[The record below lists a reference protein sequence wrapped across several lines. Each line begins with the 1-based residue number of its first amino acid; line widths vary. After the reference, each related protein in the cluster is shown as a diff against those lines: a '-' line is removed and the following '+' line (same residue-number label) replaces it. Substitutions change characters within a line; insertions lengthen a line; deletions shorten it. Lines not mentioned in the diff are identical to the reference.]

1 MTTEENILNAYN
13 RLASSKRVDQITVSD
28 ICRTAGIHRTS
39 FYGHFQDIHTLQS
52 KVDAL
57 QMQKLLDCFMHGGT
71 WNLKEGLQ
79 MQLQFFYENRS
90 ILKKNLRSEA
100 NENRFVDFLSG
111 QMTDRFKE
119 SFQKRFHSED
129 EIELNYQKE
138 FLTMGTLA
146 ILKKWILSDC
156 QESYEKIAKICQNL
170 TINKPNTF
178 CEALQLFWFTYLF
191 RSPFGAGCIGR
202 LDQLL
207 YPFYKHDCEM
217 GIWDQQEAEKMLE
230 EMFTRM
236 NEINTGDTLRNLM
249 LSGQD
254 AKGNDQTN
262 EITYL
267 ILVAYENT
275 GGSEPHLNVRF
286 HEKTP
291 KKLRD
296 NCINM
301 LSSGSGQ
308 PTIYFDEAVLPAME
322 KAGICHE
329 DACQYANDG
338 CTETVIAG
346 KSAIIFWQYE
356 MVKTVELTLFG
367 GNENPCVKPVSMKKN
382 SIHGADFVPKTNLL
396 IGIESKKPQELTTF
410 SEFLSAFFEQ
420 MDHQLDHYFLMI
432 KQKMQEDQ
440 TVSITSPFTAG
451 TFEKCL
457 RTGKDPLRGGGFD
470 ITNYQLL
477 SGSIGTAADC
487 LYAIQSAVY
496 EKKLVTMKELI
507 KALSVDFE
515 GYEVLRQQLLHLPK
529 YGNDKKEVDALAKQI
544 ADHFLARVNAF
555 RGPENTLLYPGLYNI
570 DFKIFANV
578 TGATPDGRRFRDA
591 IAEHCSPTP
600 GAAKKG
606 PTAILNSASAL
617 PMKEGFA
624 SSVLHLTL
632 DKNGYSM
639 GADRIKIIDTLLRAS
654 EKKKIPV
661 LSLTMYDKAELLDAQ
676 LHPEKHQDLI
686 VRVWGF
692 QARFTELDKELQDH
706 IINRIS

>member
-1 MTTEENILNAYN
+1 MKTNSDEMHNQEMVLKKIRQSSEVFDKLANSYEVWVPESGWLAGRRN
-13 RLASSKRVDQITVSD
+13 RDKNDSKRKNLTDWSILSFLLEIDNCHYPMADSYLQY
-28 ICRTAGIHRTS
+28 GIDGVIRIAAETLE
-39 FYGHFQDIHTLQS
+39 TLKNNLQS
-52 KVDAL
+52 EL
-57 QMQKLLDCFMHGGT
+57 QDQTQLDIAYLESLLHV
-71 WNLKEGLQ
+71 W
-79 MQLQFFYENRS
+79 
-90 ILKKNLRSEA
+90 
-100 NENRFVDFLSG
+100 
-111 QMTDRFKE
+111 
-119 SFQKRFHSED
+119 KRFRQFVADH
-129 EIELNYQKE
+129 
-138 FLTMGTLA
+138 MVLA
-146 ILKKWILSDC
+146 LECAKQETSDTKKKR
-156 QESYEKIAKICQNL
+156 YEKIAKICQNL

-308 PTIYFDEAVLPAME
+308 PTIYFDEAVLHAME

-346 KSAIIFWQYE
+346 KSAIVFCQYE

-382 SIHGADFVPKTNLL
+382 SIHGVDFVPKTNLL
-396 IGIESKKPQELTTF
+396 IGIESKKTQELTTF

-496 EKKLVTMKELI
+496 EKKLVTMEELI

-606 PTAILNSASAL
+606 PTAILNSASTL

-639 GADRIKIIDTLLRAS
+639 GADRIKIIDTLLHAS

>member
-1 MTTEENILNAYN
+1 MKTNSDEMHNQEMVLKKIRQSSEVFDKLANSYEVWVPESGWLAGRRN
-13 RLASSKRVDQITVSD
+13 RDKNDSKRKNLTDWSILSFLLEIDNCHYPMADSYLQY
-28 ICRTAGIHRTS
+28 GIDGVIRIAAETLE
-39 FYGHFQDIHTLQS
+39 TLKNNLQS
-52 KVDAL
+52 EL
-57 QMQKLLDCFMHGGT
+57 QDQTQLDIAYLESLLHV
-71 WNLKEGLQ
+71 W
-79 MQLQFFYENRS
+79 
-90 ILKKNLRSEA
+90 
-100 NENRFVDFLSG
+100 
-111 QMTDRFKE
+111 
-119 SFQKRFHSED
+119 KRFRQFVADH
-129 EIELNYQKE
+129 
-138 FLTMGTLA
+138 MVLA
-146 ILKKWILSDC
+146 LECAKQETSDTKKKR
-156 QESYEKIAKICQNL
+156 YEKIAKICQNL

-308 PTIYFDEAVLPAME
+308 PTIYFDEAVLHAME

-346 KSAIIFWQYE
+346 KSAIVFWQYE

-382 SIHGADFVPKTNLL
+382 SIHGVDFVPKTNLL
-396 IGIESKKPQELTTF
+396 IGIESKKTQELTTF

-496 EKKLVTMKELI
+496 EKKLVTMEELI

-606 PTAILNSASAL
+606 PTAILNSAATL

-639 GADRIKIIDTLLRAS
+639 GADRIKIIDTLLHAS

>member
-1 MTTEENILNAYN
+1 MKTNSDEMHNQEMLLKKIRQSSEVFDKLANSYEVWVPESGLLAGRRN
-13 RLASSKRVDQITVSD
+13 RDKNDSKRKNLTDWSILSFLLEIDNCHYPMADSYLQY
-28 ICRTAGIHRTS
+28 GIDGVIRIAAETLE
-39 FYGHFQDIHTLQS
+39 TLKNNLQS
-52 KVDAL
+52 EL
-57 QMQKLLDCFMHGGT
+57 QDQTQLDIAYLESLLHV
-71 WNLKEGLQ
+71 W
-79 MQLQFFYENRS
+79 
-90 ILKKNLRSEA
+90 
-100 NENRFVDFLSG
+100 
-111 QMTDRFKE
+111 
-119 SFQKRFHSED
+119 KRFRQFVADH
-129 EIELNYQKE
+129 
-138 FLTMGTLA
+138 MVLA
-146 ILKKWILSDC
+146 LECAKQETSDTKKKC
-156 QESYEKIAKICQNL
+156 YEKIAKICQNL

-346 KSAIIFWQYE
+346 KSAIVFWQYE

-367 GNENPCVKPVSMKKN
+367 GNENPCVKPVSMKK
-382 SIHGADFVPKTNLL
+382 IAYMGR
-396 IGIESKKPQELTTF
+396 I
-410 SEFLSAFFEQ
+410 
-420 MDHQLDHYFLMI
+420 
-432 KQKMQEDQ
+432 
-440 TVSITSPFTAG
+440 
-451 TFEKCL
+451 
-457 RTGKDPLRGGGFD
+457 
-470 ITNYQLL
+470 
-477 SGSIGTAADC
+477 
-487 LYAIQSAVY
+487 LY
-496 EKKLVTMKELI
+496 
-507 KALSVDFE
+507 
-515 GYEVLRQQLLHLPK
+515 R
-529 YGNDKKEVDALAKQI
+529 KQI
-544 ADHFLARVNAF
+544 F
-555 RGPENTLLYPGLYNI
+555 
-570 DFKIFANV
+570 
-578 TGATPDGRRFRDA
+578 
-591 IAEHCSPTP
+591 
-600 GAAKKG
+600 
-606 PTAILNSASAL
+606 
-617 PMKEGFA
+617 
-624 SSVLHLTL
+624 
-632 DKNGYSM
+632 
-639 GADRIKIIDTLLRAS
+639 
-654 EKKKIPV
+654 
-661 LSLTMYDKAELLDAQ
+661 
-676 LHPEKHQDLI
+676 
-686 VRVWGF
+686 
-692 QARFTELDKELQDH
+692 
-706 IINRIS
+706 

>member
-1 MTTEENILNAYN
+1 
-13 RLASSKRVDQITVSD
+13 
-28 ICRTAGIHRTS
+28 
-39 FYGHFQDIHTLQS
+39 
-52 KVDAL
+52 
-57 QMQKLLDCFMHGGT
+57 
-71 WNLKEGLQ
+71 
-79 MQLQFFYENRS
+79 
-90 ILKKNLRSEA
+90 
-100 NENRFVDFLSG
+100 
-111 QMTDRFKE
+111 
-119 SFQKRFHSED
+119 
-129 EIELNYQKE
+129 
-138 FLTMGTLA
+138 
-146 ILKKWILSDC
+146 
-156 QESYEKIAKICQNL
+156 
-170 TINKPNTF
+170 
-178 CEALQLFWFTYLF
+178 
-191 RSPFGAGCIGR
+191 
-202 LDQLL
+202 
-207 YPFYKHDCEM
+207 
-217 GIWDQQEAEKMLE
+217 
-230 EMFTRM
+230 
-236 NEINTGDTLRNLM
+236 
-249 LSGQD
+249 
-254 AKGNDQTN
+254 
-262 EITYL
+262 
-267 ILVAYENT
+267 
-275 GGSEPHLNVRF
+275 
-286 HEKTP
+286 
-291 KKLRD
+291 
-296 NCINM
+296 M

-346 KSAIIFWQYE
+346 KSAIVFWQYE

-382 SIHGADFVPKTNLL
+382 SIHGVDFVPKTNLL
-396 IGIESKKPQELTTF
+396 IGIESKKTQELTTF

-420 MDHQLDHYFLMI
+420 MDHQLDHYCLMI

-496 EKKLVTMKELI
+496 EKKLVTMEELI

>member
-1 MTTEENILNAYN
+1 MKTNSDEMHNQEMLLKKIRQSSEVFDKLANSYEVWVPESGWLAGRRN
-13 RLASSKRVDQITVSD
+13 RDKNDSKRKYLADWTMLSFVFEIDNCHYPMADSYLQY
-28 ICRTAGIHRTS
+28 GIDGVIRIAAETLE
-39 FYGHFQDIHTLQS
+39 TLQNNLQS
-52 KVDAL
+52 ELQDQTQLDIAYLESLLHVWKCFRQFVADHMVLAL
-57 QMQKLLDCFMHGGT
+57 ECAKQETSDT
-71 WNLKEGLQ
+71 
-79 MQLQFFYENRS
+79 
-90 ILKKNLRSEA
+90 KK
-100 NENRFVDFLSG
+100 
-111 QMTDRFKE
+111 
-119 SFQKRFHSED
+119 KR
-129 EIELNYQKE
+129 
-138 FLTMGTLA
+138 
-146 ILKKWILSDC
+146 
-156 QESYEKIAKICQNL
+156 YEKIAKICQNL

-178 CEALQLFWFTYLF
+178 CEALQLFWFAYLF

-267 ILVAYENT
+267 ILEVYEHT
-275 GGSEPHLNVRF
+275 GGAEPHLNVRF

-296 NCINM
+296 NCIKM

-346 KSAIIFWQYE
+346 KSAIVFWQYE

-382 SIHGADFVPKTNLL
+382 SIHGVEFIPKTNLL
-396 IGIESKKPQELTTF
+396 LGIESKKTQELTTF

-420 MDHQLDHYFLMI
+420 MDHQLDNYFLII
-432 KQKMQEDQ
+432 KQKMEEDQ
-440 TVSITSPFTAG
+440 TVSVTNPFTAG

-496 EKKLVTMKELI
+496 EKKLVTMEELI

-555 RGPENTLLYPGLYNI
+555 RGPEDTLLYPGLYNI

-606 PTAILNSASAL
+606 PTAILNSASTL

>member
-1 MTTEENILNAYN
+1 MKTNSDEMHNQEMLLKKIRQSSEVFDKLANSYEVWVPESGWLAGRRN
-13 RLASSKRVDQITVSD
+13 RDKNDSKRKNLTDWSILSFLLEIDNCHYPMADSYLQY
-28 ICRTAGIHRTS
+28 GIDGVIRIAAETLE
-39 FYGHFQDIHTLQS
+39 TLKNNLQS
-52 KVDAL
+52 EL
-57 QMQKLLDCFMHGGT
+57 QDQTQLDIAYLESLLHV
-71 WNLKEGLQ
+71 W
-79 MQLQFFYENRS
+79 
-90 ILKKNLRSEA
+90 
-100 NENRFVDFLSG
+100 
-111 QMTDRFKE
+111 
-119 SFQKRFHSED
+119 KRFRQFVADH
-129 EIELNYQKE
+129 
-138 FLTMGTLA
+138 MVLA
-146 ILKKWILSDC
+146 LECAKQETSDTKKKR
-156 QESYEKIAKICQNL
+156 YEKIAKICQNL

-329 DACQYANDG
+329 DACRYANDG

-346 KSAIIFWQYE
+346 KSAIVFWQYE

-382 SIHGADFVPKTNLL
+382 SIHGVDFVPKTNLL
-396 IGIESKKPQELTTF
+396 IGIESKKTQELTTF

-496 EKKLVTMKELI
+496 EKKLVTMEELI

-606 PTAILNSASAL
+606 PTAILNSAATL

-632 DKNGYSM
+632 GKNGYSM

-661 LSLTMYDKAELLDAQ
+661 LSLTMYDKVELLDAQ

>member
-1 MTTEENILNAYN
+1 MKTNSDEMHNQEMVLKKIRQSSEVFDKLANSYEVWVPESGWLAGRRN
-13 RLASSKRVDQITVSD
+13 RDKNDSKRKNLTDWSILSFLLEIDNCHYPMADSYLQY
-28 ICRTAGIHRTS
+28 GIDGVIRIAAETLE
-39 FYGHFQDIHTLQS
+39 TLKNNLQS
-52 KVDAL
+52 EL
-57 QMQKLLDCFMHGGT
+57 QDQTQLDIAYLESLLHV
-71 WNLKEGLQ
+71 W
-79 MQLQFFYENRS
+79 
-90 ILKKNLRSEA
+90 
-100 NENRFVDFLSG
+100 
-111 QMTDRFKE
+111 
-119 SFQKRFHSED
+119 KRFQQFVADH
-129 EIELNYQKE
+129 
-138 FLTMGTLA
+138 MVLA
-146 ILKKWILSDC
+146 LECAKQETSDTKKKR
-156 QESYEKIAKICQNL
+156 YEKIAKICQNL

-217 GIWDQQEAEKMLE
+217 CICDQQEAEKMLE

-346 KSAIIFWQYE
+346 KSAIVFWQYE

-496 EKKLVTMKELI
+496 EKKLVTMEELI

-606 PTAILNSASAL
+606 PTAILNSASTL

>member
-1 MTTEENILNAYN
+1 MKTNSDEMHNQEMLLKKIRQSSEVFDKLANSYEVWVPESGWLAGRRN
-13 RLASSKRVDQITVSD
+13 RDKNDSKRKNLTDWSILSFLLEIDNCHYPMADSYLQY
-28 ICRTAGIHRTS
+28 GIDGVIRIAAETLE
-39 FYGHFQDIHTLQS
+39 TLKNNLQS
-52 KVDAL
+52 EL
-57 QMQKLLDCFMHGGT
+57 QDQTQLDIVYLESLLHV
-71 WNLKEGLQ
+71 W
-79 MQLQFFYENRS
+79 
-90 ILKKNLRSEA
+90 
-100 NENRFVDFLSG
+100 
-111 QMTDRFKE
+111 
-119 SFQKRFHSED
+119 KRFRQFVADH
-129 EIELNYQKE
+129 
-138 FLTMGTLA
+138 MVLA
-146 ILKKWILSDC
+146 LECAKQETSDTKKKH
-156 QESYEKIAKICQNL
+156 YEKIAKICQNL

-230 EMFTRM
+230 EMFARM

-275 GGSEPHLNVRF
+275 GGSEPHLNIRF
-286 HEKTP
+286 HEKTQ

-296 NCINM
+296 NCIKM

-308 PTIYFDEAVLPAME
+308 PTIYFDEAILPAME

-346 KSAIIFWQYE
+346 KSAIVFWQYE

-382 SIHGADFVPKTNLL
+382 SIHGVDFVPKTNLL
-396 IGIESKKPQELTTF
+396 IGIESKKTQELTTF

-496 EKKLVTMKELI
+496 EKKLVTMEELI

-555 RGPENTLLYPGLYNI
+555 RGPEDTLLYPGLYNI

>member
-1 MTTEENILNAYN
+1 MKTNSDEMHNQEMVLKKIRQISEVFDKLANSYEVWVPESGWLAGRRN
-13 RLASSKRVDQITVSD
+13 RDKNDSKRKNLTDWSILSFLLEIDNCHYPMADSYLQY
-28 ICRTAGIHRTS
+28 GIDGVIRIAAETLE
-39 FYGHFQDIHTLQS
+39 TLKNNLQS
-52 KVDAL
+52 EL
-57 QMQKLLDCFMHGGT
+57 QDQTQLDIAYLESLLHV
-71 WNLKEGLQ
+71 W
-79 MQLQFFYENRS
+79 
-90 ILKKNLRSEA
+90 
-100 NENRFVDFLSG
+100 
-111 QMTDRFKE
+111 
-119 SFQKRFHSED
+119 KRFRQFVADH
-129 EIELNYQKE
+129 
-138 FLTMGTLA
+138 MVLA
-146 ILKKWILSDC
+146 LECAKQETSDTKKKR
-156 QESYEKIAKICQNL
+156 YEKIAKICQNL

-308 PTIYFDEAVLPAME
+308 PTIYFDEAVLHAME

-346 KSAIIFWQYE
+346 KSAIVFWQYE

-382 SIHGADFVPKTNLL
+382 SIHGVDFVPKTNLL
-396 IGIESKKPQELTTF
+396 IGIESKKTQELTTF

-487 LYAIQSAVY
+487 LYAIQSVVY
-496 EKKLVTMKELI
+496 EKKLVTMEELI

-606 PTAILNSASAL
+606 PTAILNSASTL

-639 GADRIKIIDTLLRAS
+639 GADRIKIIDTLLHAS

>member
-1 MTTEENILNAYN
+1 MKIQSDELHTQKMRLEKIRQSIEIFDKMADSYEIWLPESSLLSGRRN
-13 RLASSKRVDQITVSD
+13 RDKNDSKRKNLADWSLLSFVLEIDNCHYPMADSYLQYGIDGVIHIASDTLMALQNDFQID
-28 ICRTAGIHRTS
+28 
-39 FYGHFQDIHTLQS
+39 S
-52 KVDAL
+52 KV
-57 QMQKLLDCFMHGGT
+57 QTKLDMAYL
-71 WNLKEGLQ
+71 
-79 MQLQFFYENRS
+79 
-90 ILKKNLRSEA
+90 
-100 NENRFVDFLSG
+100 
-111 QMTDRFKE
+111 E
-119 SFQKRFHSED
+119 SVIHVWKRFRQFVADHMMLAL
-129 EIELNYQKE
+129 ELEKKE
-138 FLTMGTLA
+138 TIDTE
-146 ILKKWILSDC
+146 KKR
-156 QESYEKIAKICQNL
+156 YEKIAQICQNL
-170 TINKPNTF
+170 IINKPTTF
-178 CEALQLFWFTYLF
+178 CEALQLFWFVYIF
-191 RSPFGAGCIGR
+191 RNPFGAGCIGR

-207 YPFYKHDCEM
+207 YQFYQNDCKQ
-217 GIWDQQEAEKMLE
+217 GIWNHKEAEKMLE
-230 EMFTRM
+230 AMFTRM
-236 NEINTGDTLRNLM
+236 NETNTGDTLRNLM

-267 ILVAYENT
+267 ILEAYGNT
-275 GGSEPHLNVRF
+275 GGAEPHLNVRF

-296 NCINM
+296 ECVRM
-301 LSSGSGQ
+301 LSNGCGQ
-308 PTIYFDEAVLPAME
+308 PTLYFDEAILPAME
-322 KAGICHE
+322 KAGILHE
-329 DACQYANDG
+329 DACKYANDG

-346 KSAIIFWQYE
+346 KSAIVFWQYE

-367 GNENPCVKPVSMKKN
+367 GNENPFVKPVSMKKN
-382 SIHGADFVPKTNLL
+382 SIHGVDFVPKTNLL
-396 IGIESKKPQELTTF
+396 VGIESKKPQELTTF
-410 SEFLSAFFEQ
+410 SSFLDAFFEQ
-420 MDHQLDHYFLMI
+420 MDYQLEHYFLMI

-487 LYAIQSAVY
+487 LYAIKSAVY
-496 EKKLVTMKELI
+496 EKKLVSMEELI

-529 YGNDKKEVDALAKQI
+529 YGNDEKEVDALAKQI

-555 RGPENTLLYPGLYNI
+555 RGPEDTLLYPGLYNI

-606 PTAILNSASAL
+606 PTAILNSASML
-617 PMKEGFA
+617 PMREGFA

-639 GADRIKIIDTLLRAS
+639 GADRAEIIDTLLRVS
-654 EKKKIPV
+654 EKKKVPV

-676 LHPEKHQDLI
+676 LHPQKHQDLI

>member
-1 MTTEENILNAYN
+1 MKTNSDEMHNQEMLLKKIRQSSEVFDKLANSYEVWVPESGWLAGRRN
-13 RLASSKRVDQITVSD
+13 RDKNDSKRKNLTDWSILSFLLEIDNCHYPMADSYLQY
-28 ICRTAGIHRTS
+28 GIDGVIRIAAETLE
-39 FYGHFQDIHTLQS
+39 TLKNNLQS
-52 KVDAL
+52 EL
-57 QMQKLLDCFMHGGT
+57 QDQTQLDIAYLESLLHV
-71 WNLKEGLQ
+71 W
-79 MQLQFFYENRS
+79 
-90 ILKKNLRSEA
+90 
-100 NENRFVDFLSG
+100 
-111 QMTDRFKE
+111 
-119 SFQKRFHSED
+119 KRFRQFVADH
-129 EIELNYQKE
+129 
-138 FLTMGTLA
+138 MVLA
-146 ILKKWILSDC
+146 LECAKQETSDTKKKR
-156 QESYEKIAKICQNL
+156 YEKIAKICQNL

-267 ILVAYENT
+267 ILEVYEHT
-275 GGSEPHLNVRF
+275 GGAEPHLNVRF

-296 NCINM
+296 NCIKM

-346 KSAIIFWQYE
+346 KSAIVFWQYE

-382 SIHGADFVPKTNLL
+382 SIHGVEFIPKTNLL
-396 IGIESKKPQELTTF
+396 LGIKSKKPQELTTF

-420 MDHQLDHYFLMI
+420 MDHQLDNYFLII
-432 KQKMQEDQ
+432 KQKMEEDQ
-440 TVSITSPFTAG
+440 TVSVTNPFTAG

-496 EKKLVTMKELI
+496 EKKLVTMEELI

-606 PTAILNSASAL
+606 PTAILNSAATL

>member
-1 MTTEENILNAYN
+1 MKTNSDEMHNQEMLLKKIRQSSEVFDKLANSYEVWVPESGWLAGRRN
-13 RLASSKRVDQITVSD
+13 RDKNDSKRKNLTDWSILSFLLEIDNCHYPMADSYLQY
-28 ICRTAGIHRTS
+28 GIDGVIRIAAETLE
-39 FYGHFQDIHTLQS
+39 TLKNNLQS
-52 KVDAL
+52 EL
-57 QMQKLLDCFMHGGT
+57 QDQTQLDIAYLESLLHV
-71 WNLKEGLQ
+71 W
-79 MQLQFFYENRS
+79 
-90 ILKKNLRSEA
+90 
-100 NENRFVDFLSG
+100 
-111 QMTDRFKE
+111 
-119 SFQKRFHSED
+119 KRFRQFVADH
-129 EIELNYQKE
+129 
-138 FLTMGTLA
+138 MVLA
-146 ILKKWILSDC
+146 LECAKQETSDTKKKR
-156 QESYEKIAKICQNL
+156 YEKIAKICQNL

-267 ILVAYENT
+267 ILEVYEHT
-275 GGSEPHLNVRF
+275 GGAEPHLNVRF

-296 NCINM
+296 NCIKM

-346 KSAIIFWQYE
+346 KSAIVFWQYE

-382 SIHGADFVPKTNLL
+382 SIHGVEFIPKTNLL
-396 IGIESKKPQELTTF
+396 LGIKSKKPQELTTF

-420 MDHQLDHYFLMI
+420 MDHQLDNYFLII
-432 KQKMQEDQ
+432 KQKMEEDQ
-440 TVSITSPFTAG
+440 TVSVTNPFTAG

-496 EKKLVTMKELI
+496 EKKLVTMEELI

-606 PTAILNSASAL
+606 PTAILNSAATL

-661 LSLTMYDKAELLDAQ
+661 LSLTMYDKVELLDAQ

>member
-1 MTTEENILNAYN
+1 MKTNSDEMHNQEMLLKKIRQSSEAFDKLANSYEVWVPESGWLAGRRN
-13 RLASSKRVDQITVSD
+13 RDKNDSKRKNLTDWSILSFLLEIDNCHYPMADSYLQY
-28 ICRTAGIHRTS
+28 GIDGVIRIAAETLE
-39 FYGHFQDIHTLQS
+39 TLKNNLQS
-52 KVDAL
+52 EL
-57 QMQKLLDCFMHGGT
+57 QDQTQLDIAYLESLLHV
-71 WNLKEGLQ
+71 W
-79 MQLQFFYENRS
+79 
-90 ILKKNLRSEA
+90 
-100 NENRFVDFLSG
+100 
-111 QMTDRFKE
+111 
-119 SFQKRFHSED
+119 KRFRQFVADH
-129 EIELNYQKE
+129 
-138 FLTMGTLA
+138 MVLA
-146 ILKKWILSDC
+146 LECAKQETSDTKKKR
-156 QESYEKIAKICQNL
+156 YEKIAKICQNL

-230 EMFTRM
+230 EMFARM

-286 HEKTP
+286 HEKTQ

-296 NCINM
+296 NCIKM

-308 PTIYFDEAVLPAME
+308 PTIYFDEVILPAME

-346 KSAIIFWQYE
+346 KSAIVFWQYE

-382 SIHGADFVPKTNLL
+382 SIHGVDFVPKTNLL
-396 IGIESKKPQELTTF
+396 IGIESKKTQELTTF

-496 EKKLVTMKELI
+496 EKKLVTMEELI

-555 RGPENTLLYPGLYNI
+555 RGPEDTLLYPGLYNI

>member
-1 MTTEENILNAYN
+1 MKTNSDEMHNQEMLLKKIRQSSEVFDKLANSYEVWVPESGWLAGRRN
-13 RLASSKRVDQITVSD
+13 RDKNDSKRKYLDDWTMLSFVFEIDNCHYPMADSYLQY
-28 ICRTAGIHRTS
+28 GIDGVIRIAAETLETL
-39 FYGHFQDIHTLQS
+39 QNNLQS
-52 KVDAL
+52 KL
-57 QMQKLLDCFMHGGT
+57 QDQTQLDIAYLESLLHV
-71 WNLKEGLQ
+71 W
-79 MQLQFFYENRS
+79 
-90 ILKKNLRSEA
+90 
-100 NENRFVDFLSG
+100 
-111 QMTDRFKE
+111 
-119 SFQKRFHSED
+119 KRFRQFVADH
-129 EIELNYQKE
+129 
-138 FLTMGTLA
+138 MVLA
-146 ILKKWILSDC
+146 LESAKQETSDTKKKR
-156 QESYEKIAKICQNL
+156 YEKIAKICQNL

-346 KSAIIFWQYE
+346 KSAIVFWQYE

-396 IGIESKKPQELTTF
+396 IGIESKKTQELTTF

-470 ITNYQLL
+470 THPPRCQ
-477 SGSIGTAADC
+477 A
-487 LYAIQSAVY
+487 
-496 EKKLVTMKELI
+496 
-507 KALSVDFE
+507 
-515 GYEVLRQQLLHLPK
+515 
-529 YGNDKKEVDALAKQI
+529 
-544 ADHFLARVNAF
+544 
-555 RGPENTLLYPGLYNI
+555 
-570 DFKIFANV
+570 
-578 TGATPDGRRFRDA
+578 
-591 IAEHCSPTP
+591 SP
-600 GAAKKG
+600 
-606 PTAILNSASAL
+606 
-617 PMKEGFA
+617 
-624 SSVLHLTL
+624 
-632 DKNGYSM
+632 
-639 GADRIKIIDTLLRAS
+639 
-654 EKKKIPV
+654 
-661 LSLTMYDKAELLDAQ
+661 
-676 LHPEKHQDLI
+676 
-686 VRVWGF
+686 
-692 QARFTELDKELQDH
+692 
-706 IINRIS
+706 

>member
-1 MTTEENILNAYN
+1 MKTNSDEMHNQEMLLKKIRQSSEVFDKLANSYEVWVPESGW
-13 RLASSKRVDQITVSD
+13 LASRRNRDKNDSKRKNLTDWSILSFLLEIDNCHYPMADSYIQY
-28 ICRTAGIHRTS
+28 GIDGVIRIAAETLE
-39 FYGHFQDIHTLQS
+39 TLKNNLQS
-52 KVDAL
+52 EL
-57 QMQKLLDCFMHGGT
+57 QDQTQLDIAYLESLLHV
-71 WNLKEGLQ
+71 W
-79 MQLQFFYENRS
+79 
-90 ILKKNLRSEA
+90 
-100 NENRFVDFLSG
+100 
-111 QMTDRFKE
+111 
-119 SFQKRFHSED
+119 KRFRQFVADH
-129 EIELNYQKE
+129 
-138 FLTMGTLA
+138 MVLA
-146 ILKKWILSDC
+146 LECAKQETSDTKKKR
-156 QESYEKIAKICQNL
+156 YEKIAKICQNL

-230 EMFTRM
+230 EMFARM

-275 GGSEPHLNVRF
+275 GGAEPHLNVRF

-346 KSAIIFWQYE
+346 KSAIVFWQYE

-382 SIHGADFVPKTNLL
+382 SIHGVDFVPKTNLL
-396 IGIESKKPQELTTF
+396 IGIESKKTQELTTF

-496 EKKLVTMKELI
+496 EKKLVTMEELI

-606 PTAILNSASAL
+606 PTAILNSAATL

>member
-1 MTTEENILNAYN
+1 MKTNSDEMHNQEMLLKKIRQSSEVFDKLANSYEVWVPESGWLAGRRN
-13 RLASSKRVDQITVSD
+13 RDKNDSKRKNLTDWSILSFLLEIDNCHYPMADSYLQY
-28 ICRTAGIHRTS
+28 GIDGVIRIAAETLE
-39 FYGHFQDIHTLQS
+39 TLKNNLQS
-52 KVDAL
+52 EL
-57 QMQKLLDCFMHGGT
+57 QDQTQLDIAYLESLLHV
-71 WNLKEGLQ
+71 W
-79 MQLQFFYENRS
+79 
-90 ILKKNLRSEA
+90 
-100 NENRFVDFLSG
+100 
-111 QMTDRFKE
+111 
-119 SFQKRFHSED
+119 KRFRQFVADH
-129 EIELNYQKE
+129 
-138 FLTMGTLA
+138 MVLA
-146 ILKKWILSDC
+146 LECAKQETSDTKKKR
-156 QESYEKIAKICQNL
+156 YEKIAKICQNL

-346 KSAIIFWQYE
+346 KSAIVFWQYE

-496 EKKLVTMKELI
+496 EKKLVTMEELI

-555 RGPENTLLYPGLYNI
+555 RGPEDTLLYPGLYNI

-600 GAAKKG
+600 AAAKKG
-606 PTAILNSASAL
+606 PTAILNSAATL

-676 LHPEKHQDLI
+676 LHPEKHLDLI

>member
-1 MTTEENILNAYN
+1 MKTNSDEMHNQEMVLKKIRQSSEAFDKLANSYEVWVPESGWLAGRRN
-13 RLASSKRVDQITVSD
+13 RDKNDSKRKNLTDWSILSFLLEIDNCHYPMADSYLQY
-28 ICRTAGIHRTS
+28 GIDGVIRIAAETLE
-39 FYGHFQDIHTLQS
+39 TLKNNLQS
-52 KVDAL
+52 EL
-57 QMQKLLDCFMHGGT
+57 QDQTQLDIAYLESLLHV
-71 WNLKEGLQ
+71 W
-79 MQLQFFYENRS
+79 
-90 ILKKNLRSEA
+90 
-100 NENRFVDFLSG
+100 
-111 QMTDRFKE
+111 
-119 SFQKRFHSED
+119 KRFRQFVADH
-129 EIELNYQKE
+129 
-138 FLTMGTLA
+138 MVLA
-146 ILKKWILSDC
+146 LECVKQETSDTKKKR
-156 QESYEKIAKICQNL
+156 YEKIAKICQNL

-346 KSAIIFWQYE
+346 KSAIVFWQYE

-396 IGIESKKPQELTTF
+396 IGIESKKTQELTTF

-496 EKKLVTMKELI
+496 EKKLVTMEELI

-606 PTAILNSASAL
+606 PTAILNSASTL

>member
-1 MTTEENILNAYN
+1 MKTNSDEMHNQEMLLKKIRQSSEVFDKLANSYEVWVPESGWLAGRRN
-13 RLASSKRVDQITVSD
+13 RDKNDSKRKNLTDWSILSFLLEIDNCHYPMADSYLQY
-28 ICRTAGIHRTS
+28 GIDGVIRIAAETLE
-39 FYGHFQDIHTLQS
+39 TLKNNLQS
-52 KVDAL
+52 EL
-57 QMQKLLDCFMHGGT
+57 QDQTQLDIASLESLLHV
-71 WNLKEGLQ
+71 W
-79 MQLQFFYENRS
+79 
-90 ILKKNLRSEA
+90 
-100 NENRFVDFLSG
+100 
-111 QMTDRFKE
+111 
-119 SFQKRFHSED
+119 KRFRQFVADH
-129 EIELNYQKE
+129 
-138 FLTMGTLA
+138 MVLA
-146 ILKKWILSDC
+146 LECAKQETSDTKKKR
-156 QESYEKIAKICQNL
+156 YEKIAKICQNL

-346 KSAIIFWQYE
+346 KSAIVFWQYE

-496 EKKLVTMKELI
+496 EKKLVTMEELI

-555 RGPENTLLYPGLYNI
+555 RGPEDTLLYPGLYNI

-600 GAAKKG
+600 GAAKNG
-606 PTAILNSASAL
+606 PTAILNSASTL

-676 LHPEKHQDLI
+676 LHPEKHLDLI

>member
-1 MTTEENILNAYN
+1 MKTNSDEMHNQEMLLKKIRQSSEVFDKLANSYEVWVPESGWLAGRRN
-13 RLASSKRVDQITVSD
+13 RDKNDSKRKYLDDWTMLSFAFEIDNCHYPMADSYLQY
-28 ICRTAGIHRTS
+28 GIDGVIRIAAETLETL
-39 FYGHFQDIHTLQS
+39 QNNLQS
-52 KVDAL
+52 KL
-57 QMQKLLDCFMHGGT
+57 QDQTQLDIAYLESLLHV
-71 WNLKEGLQ
+71 W
-79 MQLQFFYENRS
+79 
-90 ILKKNLRSEA
+90 
-100 NENRFVDFLSG
+100 
-111 QMTDRFKE
+111 
-119 SFQKRFHSED
+119 KRFRQFVADH
-129 EIELNYQKE
+129 
-138 FLTMGTLA
+138 MVLA
-146 ILKKWILSDC
+146 LESAKQETSDTKKKC
-156 QESYEKIAKICQNL
+156 YEKIAKICQNVI
-170 TINKPNTF
+170 INKPSTF

-191 RSPFGAGCIGR
+191 RGPFGAGCIGR

-230 EMFTRM
+230 EMFIRM

-267 ILVAYENT
+267 ILEVYEHT
-275 GGSEPHLNVRF
+275 GGAEPHLNVRF

-296 NCINM
+296 NCIKM

-308 PTIYFDEAVLPAME
+308 PTIYFDEAILPAME

-346 KSAIIFWQYE
+346 KSAIVFWQYE

-382 SIHGADFVPKTNLL
+382 SIHGVDFVPKTNLL

-496 EKKLVTMKELI
+496 EKKLVTMEELI

-555 RGPENTLLYPGLYNI
+555 RGPEDTLLYPGLYNI

-606 PTAILNSASAL
+606 PTAILNSAATL

-676 LHPEKHQDLI
+676 LHPEKHLDLI

>member
-1 MTTEENILNAYN
+1 MKTNSDEMHNQEMVLKKIRQSSEVFDKLANSYEVWVPESGWLAGRRN
-13 RLASSKRVDQITVSD
+13 RDKNDSKRKNLTDWSILSFLLEIDNCHYPMADSYLQY
-28 ICRTAGIHRTS
+28 GIDGVIRIAAETLE
-39 FYGHFQDIHTLQS
+39 TLKNNLQS
-52 KVDAL
+52 EL
-57 QMQKLLDCFMHGGT
+57 QDQTQLDIAYLESLLHV
-71 WNLKEGLQ
+71 W
-79 MQLQFFYENRS
+79 
-90 ILKKNLRSEA
+90 
-100 NENRFVDFLSG
+100 
-111 QMTDRFKE
+111 
-119 SFQKRFHSED
+119 KRFRQFVADH
-129 EIELNYQKE
+129 
-138 FLTMGTLA
+138 MVLA
-146 ILKKWILSDC
+146 LECAKQETSDTKKKR
-156 QESYEKIAKICQNL
+156 YEKIAKICQNL

-308 PTIYFDEAVLPAME
+308 PTIYFDEAVLHAME

-346 KSAIIFWQYE
+346 KSAIVFWQYE

-382 SIHGADFVPKTNLL
+382 SIHGVDFVPKTNLL
-396 IGIESKKPQELTTF
+396 IGIESKKTQELTTF

-496 EKKLVTMKELI
+496 EKKLVTMEELI

-591 IAEHCSPTP
+591 IAEHCSPTL

-606 PTAILNSASAL
+606 PTAILNSAATL

-676 LHPEKHQDLI
+676 LHPEKHLDLI

>member
-1 MTTEENILNAYN
+1 MKTNSDEMHNQEMLLKKIRQSSEVFDKLANSYEVWVPESGWLAGRRN
-13 RLASSKRVDQITVSD
+13 RDKNDSKRKNLTDWSILSFLLEIDNCHYPMADSYLQY
-28 ICRTAGIHRTS
+28 GIDGVIRIAAET
-39 FYGHFQDIHTLQS
+39 FETLKNNLQS
-52 KVDAL
+52 EL
-57 QMQKLLDCFMHGGT
+57 QDRTQLDIAYLESLLHV
-71 WNLKEGLQ
+71 W
-79 MQLQFFYENRS
+79 
-90 ILKKNLRSEA
+90 
-100 NENRFVDFLSG
+100 
-111 QMTDRFKE
+111 
-119 SFQKRFHSED
+119 KRFRQFVADH
-129 EIELNYQKE
+129 
-138 FLTMGTLA
+138 MVLA
-146 ILKKWILSDC
+146 LECAKQETSDTKKKR
-156 QESYEKIAKICQNL
+156 YEKIAKICQNL

-286 HEKTP
+286 HEKTQ

-296 NCINM
+296 NCIKM

-308 PTIYFDEAVLPAME
+308 PTIYFDEAILPAME

-346 KSAIIFWQYE
+346 KSAIVFWQYE

-382 SIHGADFVPKTNLL
+382 SIHGVDFVPKTNLL
-396 IGIESKKPQELTTF
+396 IGIESKKTQELTTF

-496 EKKLVTMKELI
+496 EKKLVTMEELI

-555 RGPENTLLYPGLYNI
+555 RGPEDTLLYPGLYNI

>member
-1 MTTEENILNAYN
+1 MKTNSDEVHKQEMLLKKIRQSSEVFDKLANSYEVWVPEGGWLAGRRN
-13 RLASSKRVDQITVSD
+13 RDKNDSKRKYLNDWTMLSFAFEIDNCHYPMADSYLQY
-28 ICRTAGIHRTS
+28 GIDGVIRIAAETLE
-39 FYGHFQDIHTLQS
+39 TLKNNLQS
-52 KVDAL
+52 EL
-57 QMQKLLDCFMHGGT
+57 QDQTQLDIVYLESLLHV
-71 WNLKEGLQ
+71 W
-79 MQLQFFYENRS
+79 
-90 ILKKNLRSEA
+90 
-100 NENRFVDFLSG
+100 
-111 QMTDRFKE
+111 
-119 SFQKRFHSED
+119 KRFRQFVADHMVLALECAKQ
-129 EIELNYQKE
+129 EISD
-138 FLTMGTLA
+138 T
-146 ILKKWILSDC
+146 KKKR
-156 QESYEKIAKICQNL
+156 YEKIAKICQNL

-267 ILVAYENT
+267 ILEVYEHT
-275 GGSEPHLNVRF
+275 GGAEPHLNVRF

-296 NCINM
+296 NCIKM

-308 PTIYFDEAVLPAME
+308 PTIYFDEAILPAME

-346 KSAIIFWQYE
+346 KSAIVFWQYE

-382 SIHGADFVPKTNLL
+382 SIHGVDFVPKTNLL

-496 EKKLVTMKELI
+496 EKKLVTMEELI

-555 RGPENTLLYPGLYNI
+555 RGPEDTLLYPGLYNI

-606 PTAILNSASAL
+606 PTAILNSAATL

-676 LHPEKHQDLI
+676 LHPEKHLDLI

>member
-1 MTTEENILNAYN
+1 MKTNSDEMHNQEMVLKKIRQSSEVFDKLANSYEVWVPESGWLAGRRN
-13 RLASSKRVDQITVSD
+13 RDKNDSKRKNLTDWSILSFLLEIDNCHYPMADSYLQY
-28 ICRTAGIHRTS
+28 GIDGVIRIAAETLE
-39 FYGHFQDIHTLQS
+39 TLKNNLQS
-52 KVDAL
+52 EL
-57 QMQKLLDCFMHGGT
+57 QDQTQLDIAYLESLLHV
-71 WNLKEGLQ
+71 W
-79 MQLQFFYENRS
+79 
-90 ILKKNLRSEA
+90 
-100 NENRFVDFLSG
+100 
-111 QMTDRFKE
+111 
-119 SFQKRFHSED
+119 KRFRQFVADH
-129 EIELNYQKE
+129 
-138 FLTMGTLA
+138 MVLA
-146 ILKKWILSDC
+146 LECAKQETSDTKKKR
-156 QESYEKIAKICQNL
+156 YEKIAKICQNL

-346 KSAIIFWQYE
+346 KSAIVFWQYE

-382 SIHGADFVPKTNLL
+382 SIHGVDFVPKTNLL
-396 IGIESKKPQELTTF
+396 IGIESKKTQELTTF

-477 SGSIGTAADC
+477 SGSIGTTVDC

-496 EKKLVTMKELI
+496 EKKLVTMEELI

-606 PTAILNSASAL
+606 PTAILNSASTL

>member
-1 MTTEENILNAYN
+1 MNRIFHARIVWYQYFLLVVLGVNAFGFLWCKNII
-13 RLASSKRVDQITVSD
+13 LATLMMLFLIVVIEQI
-28 ICRTAGIHRTS
+28 
-39 FYGHFQDIHTLQS
+39 IHT
-52 KVDAL
+52 VYTVTADG
-57 QMQKLLDCFMHGGT
+57 LLLLNHGR
-71 WNLKEGLQ
+71 
-79 MQLQFFYENRS
+79 FIR
-90 ILKKNLRSEA
+90 KK
-100 NENRFVDFLSG
+100 
-111 QMTDRFKE
+111 T
-119 SFQKRFHSED
+119 
-129 EIELNYQKE
+129 IP
-138 FLTMGTLA
+138 
-146 ILKKWILSDC
+146 
-156 QESYEKIAKICQNL
+156 IA
-170 TINKPNTF
+170 
-178 CEALQLFWFTYLF
+178 
-191 RSPFGAGCIGR
+191 
-202 LDQLL
+202 
-207 YPFYKHDCEM
+207 
-217 GIWDQQEAEKMLE
+217 
-230 EMFTRM
+230 
-236 NEINTGDTLRNLM
+236 
-249 LSGQD
+249 
-254 AKGNDQTN
+254 
-262 EITYL
+262 EITSIRKVHSMKFGSFSVTNYL
-267 ILVAYENT
+267 LIEYGKGKYA
-275 GGSEPHLNVRF
+275 S
-286 HEKTP
+286 
-291 KKLRD
+291 
-296 NCINM
+296 
-301 LSSGSGQ
+301 
-308 PTIYFDEAVLPAME
+308 VLPAME

-346 KSAIIFWQYE
+346 KSAIVVWQYE

-496 EKKLVTMKELI
+496 EKKLVTMEELI

-606 PTAILNSASAL
+606 PTAILNSASTL

>member
-1 MTTEENILNAYN
+1 MKTNSDEMHNQEMLLKKIRQSSEVFDKLANSYEVWVPESGWLAGRRN
-13 RLASSKRVDQITVSD
+13 RDKNDSKRKNLTDWSILSFLLEIDNCHYPMADSYLQY
-28 ICRTAGIHRTS
+28 GIDGVIRIAAETLE
-39 FYGHFQDIHTLQS
+39 TLKNNLQS
-52 KVDAL
+52 EL
-57 QMQKLLDCFMHGGT
+57 QDQTQLDIAYLESLLHV
-71 WNLKEGLQ
+71 W
-79 MQLQFFYENRS
+79 
-90 ILKKNLRSEA
+90 
-100 NENRFVDFLSG
+100 
-111 QMTDRFKE
+111 
-119 SFQKRFHSED
+119 KRFRQFVADHMVLALECAKQ
-129 EIELNYQKE
+129 EISD
-138 FLTMGTLA
+138 T
-146 ILKKWILSDC
+146 KKKR
-156 QESYEKIAKICQNL
+156 YEKIAKICQNL

-267 ILVAYENT
+267 ILEVYEHT
-275 GGSEPHLNVRF
+275 GGAEPHLNVRF

-296 NCINM
+296 NCIKM

-308 PTIYFDEAVLPAME
+308 PTIYFDEAILPAME

-346 KSAIIFWQYE
+346 KSAIVFWQYE

-382 SIHGADFVPKTNLL
+382 SIHGVDFVPKTNLL

-496 EKKLVTMKELI
+496 EKKLVTMEELI

-555 RGPENTLLYPGLYNI
+555 RGPEDTLLYPGLYNI

-606 PTAILNSASAL
+606 PTAILNSAATL

-676 LHPEKHQDLI
+676 LHPEKHLDLI

>member
-1 MTTEENILNAYN
+1 MLLKKIRQSSEVFDKLANSYEVWVPESGWLAGRRN
-13 RLASSKRVDQITVSD
+13 RDKNDSKRKNLTDWSILSFLLEIDNCHYPMADSYLQY
-28 ICRTAGIHRTS
+28 GIDGVIRIAAETLE
-39 FYGHFQDIHTLQS
+39 TLKNNLQS
-52 KVDAL
+52 EL
-57 QMQKLLDCFMHGGT
+57 QDQTQLDIAYLESLLHV
-71 WNLKEGLQ
+71 W
-79 MQLQFFYENRS
+79 
-90 ILKKNLRSEA
+90 
-100 NENRFVDFLSG
+100 
-111 QMTDRFKE
+111 
-119 SFQKRFHSED
+119 KRFRQFVADH
-129 EIELNYQKE
+129 
-138 FLTMGTLA
+138 MVLA
-146 ILKKWILSDC
+146 LECAKQETSDTKKKC
-156 QESYEKIAKICQNL
+156 YEKIAKICQNL

-286 HEKTP
+286 HEKTQ

-296 NCINM
+296 NCIKM

-308 PTIYFDEAVLPAME
+308 PTIYFDEAILPAME

-338 CTETVIAG
+338 CTEMVIAG
-346 KSAIIFWQYE
+346 KSAIVFWQYE

-382 SIHGADFVPKTNLL
+382 SIHGVDFVPKTNLL
-396 IGIESKKPQELTTF
+396 IGIESKKTQELTTF

-496 EKKLVTMKELI
+496 EKKLVTMEELI

-555 RGPENTLLYPGLYNI
+555 RGPEDTLLYPGLYNI

>member
-1 MTTEENILNAYN
+1 MKTNSDEMHNQEMVLKKIRQSSEVFDKLANSYEVWVPESGWLAGRRN
-13 RLASSKRVDQITVSD
+13 RDKNDSKRKNLTDWSILSFLLEIDNCHYPMADSYLQY
-28 ICRTAGIHRTS
+28 GIDGVIRIAAETLE
-39 FYGHFQDIHTLQS
+39 TLKNNLQS
-52 KVDAL
+52 EL
-57 QMQKLLDCFMHGGT
+57 QDQTQLDIAYLESLLHV
-71 WNLKEGLQ
+71 W
-79 MQLQFFYENRS
+79 
-90 ILKKNLRSEA
+90 
-100 NENRFVDFLSG
+100 
-111 QMTDRFKE
+111 
-119 SFQKRFHSED
+119 KRFRQFVADH
-129 EIELNYQKE
+129 
-138 FLTMGTLA
+138 MVLA
-146 ILKKWILSDC
+146 LECAKQETSDTKKKR
-156 QESYEKIAKICQNL
+156 YEKIAKICQNL

-308 PTIYFDEAVLPAME
+308 PTIYFDEAVLHAME

-346 KSAIIFWQYE
+346 KSAIVFWQYE

-382 SIHGADFVPKTNLL
+382 SIHGVDFVPKTNLL
-396 IGIESKKPQELTTF
+396 IGIELKKTQELTTF

-496 EKKLVTMKELI
+496 EKKLVTMEELI

-606 PTAILNSASAL
+606 PTAILNSASTL

-639 GADRIKIIDTLLRAS
+639 GADRIKIIDTLLHAS

>member
-1 MTTEENILNAYN
+1 MKIQSDELHTQKMRLEKIRQSIEIFDKMADSYEIWLPESGLLSGRRN
-13 RLASSKRVDQITVSD
+13 RDKNDSKRKNLADWSILSFMLDVDNCHYPMADSYLQYGIDGVIQIASD
-28 ICRTAGIHRTS
+28 TLMTLKND
-39 FYGHFQDIHTLQS
+39 FQIDS
-52 KVDAL
+52 KV
-57 QMQKLLDCFMHGGT
+57 QTQLDT
-71 WNLKEGLQ
+71 AYL
-79 MQLQFFYENRS
+79 
-90 ILKKNLRSEA
+90 
-100 NENRFVDFLSG
+100 
-111 QMTDRFKE
+111 E
-119 SFQKRFHSED
+119 SVIHVWKRFRQFVADHMMLALEL
-129 EIELNYQKE
+129 EKKETIETE
-138 FLTMGTLA
+138 
-146 ILKKWILSDC
+146 KKR
-156 QESYEKIAKICQNL
+156 YKKIAKICQNL
-170 TINKPNTF
+170 TINKPTTF
-178 CEALQLFWFTYLF
+178 CEALQLFWFVYLF
-191 RSPFGAGCIGR
+191 RNPFGAGCIGR

-207 YPFYKHDCEM
+207 YPFYQNDCEH
-217 GIWDQQEAEKMLE
+217 GIWNHKEAEKMLE
-230 EMFTRM
+230 AIFTRM
-236 NEINTGDTLRNLM
+236 NETNTGDTLRNLM

-267 ILVAYENT
+267 ILAAYENT
-275 GGSEPHLNVRF
+275 GGAEPHLNVRF

-296 NCINM
+296 ECIRM
-301 LSSGSGQ
+301 LSNGCGQ
-308 PTIYFDEAVLPAME
+308 PTLYFDEAIIPAME
-322 KAGICHE
+322 KAGILHE
-329 DACQYANDG
+329 DACKYANDG

-346 KSAIIFWQYE
+346 KSAIVFWQYE

-382 SIHGADFVPKTNLL
+382 SIHGVDFVPKTNLL
-396 IGIESKKPQELTTF
+396 IGIESKRPQELTSF
-410 SEFLSAFFEQ
+410 SLFLDAFFEQ
-420 MDHQLDHYFLMI
+420 MDHQLDHYFSTI

-496 EKKLVTMKELI
+496 EKKLVTMEELI

-529 YGNDKKEVDALAKQI
+529 YGNDEKEVDALAKQI

-555 RGPENTLLYPGLYNI
+555 RGPEDTLLYPGLYNI

-617 PMKEGFA
+617 PMKDGFA

-639 GADRIKIIDTLLRAS
+639 GADRTEIIDTLLRAS

-661 LSLTMYDKAELLDAQ
+661 LSLTMYDKTELLDAQ
-676 LHPEKHQDLI
+676 LHPQKHQDLI

>member
-1 MTTEENILNAYN
+1 MKTNSDEMHKQEMLLKKIRQSSEVFDKLANSYEVWVPKSGWLAGRRN
-13 RLASSKRVDQITVSD
+13 RDKNDSKRKYLADWTMLSFVFEIDNCHYPMADSYLQY
-28 ICRTAGIHRTS
+28 GIDGVIRIAAETLE
-39 FYGHFQDIHTLQS
+39 TLQNNLQS
-52 KVDAL
+52 ELQDQTQLDIAYLESLLHVWKCFRQFVADHMVLAL
-57 QMQKLLDCFMHGGT
+57 ECVKQETSDT
-71 WNLKEGLQ
+71 
-79 MQLQFFYENRS
+79 
-90 ILKKNLRSEA
+90 KK
-100 NENRFVDFLSG
+100 
-111 QMTDRFKE
+111 
-119 SFQKRFHSED
+119 KR
-129 EIELNYQKE
+129 
-138 FLTMGTLA
+138 
-146 ILKKWILSDC
+146 
-156 QESYEKIAKICQNL
+156 YEKIAKICQNL

-178 CEALQLFWFTYLF
+178 CEALQLFWFAYLF

-267 ILVAYENT
+267 ILEVYEHT
-275 GGSEPHLNVRF
+275 GGAEPHLNVRF

-296 NCINM
+296 NCIKM

-346 KSAIIFWQYE
+346 KSAIVFWQYE

-382 SIHGADFVPKTNLL
+382 SIHGVEFIPKTNLL
-396 IGIESKKPQELTTF
+396 LGIKSKKPQELTTF

-420 MDHQLDHYFLMI
+420 MDHQLDNYFLII
-432 KQKMQEDQ
+432 KQKMEEDQ
-440 TVSITSPFTAG
+440 TVSVTNPFTAG

-496 EKKLVTMKELI
+496 EKKLVTMEELI

-606 PTAILNSASAL
+606 PTAILNSASTL

>member
-1 MTTEENILNAYN
+1 MKTNSDEMHNQEMVLKKIRQSSEVFDKLANSYEVWVPESGWLAGRRN
-13 RLASSKRVDQITVSD
+13 RDKNDSKRKNLTDWSILSFLLEIDNCHYPMADSYLQY
-28 ICRTAGIHRTS
+28 GIDGVIRIAAETLE
-39 FYGHFQDIHTLQS
+39 TLKNNLQS
-52 KVDAL
+52 EL
-57 QMQKLLDCFMHGGT
+57 QDQTQLDIAYLESLLHV
-71 WNLKEGLQ
+71 W
-79 MQLQFFYENRS
+79 
-90 ILKKNLRSEA
+90 
-100 NENRFVDFLSG
+100 
-111 QMTDRFKE
+111 
-119 SFQKRFHSED
+119 KRFRQFVADH
-129 EIELNYQKE
+129 
-138 FLTMGTLA
+138 MVLA
-146 ILKKWILSDC
+146 LECAKQETSDTKKKR
-156 QESYEKIAKICQNL
+156 YEKIAKICQNL

-230 EMFTRM
+230 EMFARM

-308 PTIYFDEAVLPAME
+308 PTIYFDEAVLHAME

-346 KSAIIFWQYE
+346 KSAIVFWQYE

-396 IGIESKKPQELTTF
+396 IGIESKKTQELTTF

-496 EKKLVTMKELI
+496 EKKLVTMEELI

-555 RGPENTLLYPGLYNI
+555 RGPEDTLLYPGLYNI

-600 GAAKKG
+600 GAAKNG
-606 PTAILNSASAL
+606 PTAILNSASTL

-639 GADRIKIIDTLLRAS
+639 GADRIKIIDTLLHAS

-676 LHPEKHQDLI
+676 LHPEKHLDLI

>member
-1 MTTEENILNAYN
+1 MKTNSDEMHNQEMLLKKIRQSSEVFDKLANSYEVWVPESGWLAGRRN
-13 RLASSKRVDQITVSD
+13 RDKNDSKRKNLTDWSILSFLLEIDNCHYPMADSYLQY
-28 ICRTAGIHRTS
+28 GIDGVIRIAAETLE
-39 FYGHFQDIHTLQS
+39 TLKNNLQS
-52 KVDAL
+52 EL
-57 QMQKLLDCFMHGGT
+57 QDQTQLDIAYLESLLHV
-71 WNLKEGLQ
+71 W
-79 MQLQFFYENRS
+79 
-90 ILKKNLRSEA
+90 
-100 NENRFVDFLSG
+100 
-111 QMTDRFKE
+111 
-119 SFQKRFHSED
+119 KRFRQFVADH
-129 EIELNYQKE
+129 
-138 FLTMGTLA
+138 MVLA
-146 ILKKWILSDC
+146 LECAKQETSDTKKKR
-156 QESYEKIAKICQNL
+156 YEKIAKICQNL

-230 EMFTRM
+230 EMFARM

-286 HEKTP
+286 HEKTQ

-296 NCINM
+296 NCIKM

-308 PTIYFDEAVLPAME
+308 PTIYFDEAILPAME

-346 KSAIIFWQYE
+346 KSAIVFWQYE

-382 SIHGADFVPKTNLL
+382 SIHGVDFVPKTNLL
-396 IGIESKKPQELTTF
+396 IGIESKKTQELTTF

-496 EKKLVTMKELI
+496 EKKLVTMEELI

-555 RGPENTLLYPGLYNI
+555 RGPEDTLLYPGLYNI

-600 GAAKKG
+600 GAAKNG
-606 PTAILNSASAL
+606 PTAILNSASTL

-676 LHPEKHQDLI
+676 LHPEKHLDLI

>member
-1 MTTEENILNAYN
+1 MKTNSDEMHNQEMVLKKIRQSSEVFDKLANSYEVWVPESGWLAGRRN
-13 RLASSKRVDQITVSD
+13 RDKNDSKRKNLTDWSILSFLLEIDNCHYPMADSYLQY
-28 ICRTAGIHRTS
+28 GIDGVIRIAAETLE
-39 FYGHFQDIHTLQS
+39 TLKNNLQS
-52 KVDAL
+52 EL
-57 QMQKLLDCFMHGGT
+57 QDQTQLDIAYLESLLHV
-71 WNLKEGLQ
+71 W
-79 MQLQFFYENRS
+79 
-90 ILKKNLRSEA
+90 
-100 NENRFVDFLSG
+100 
-111 QMTDRFKE
+111 
-119 SFQKRFHSED
+119 KRFRQFVADH
-129 EIELNYQKE
+129 
-138 FLTMGTLA
+138 MVLA
-146 ILKKWILSDC
+146 LECAKQETSDTKKKR
-156 QESYEKIAKICQNL
+156 YEKIAKICQNL

-230 EMFTRM
+230 EMFARM

-275 GGSEPHLNVRF
+275 GGAEPHLNVRF

-308 PTIYFDEAVLPAME
+308 PTIYFDEAVLHAME

-346 KSAIIFWQYE
+346 KSAIVFWQYE

-382 SIHGADFVPKTNLL
+382 SIHGVDFVPKTNLL
-396 IGIESKKPQELTTF
+396 IGIESKKTQELTTF

-496 EKKLVTMKELI
+496 EKKLVTMEELI

-606 PTAILNSASAL
+606 PTAILNSAATL

>member
-1 MTTEENILNAYN
+1 MKTNSDEMHNQEMLLKKIRQSSEVFDKLANSYEVWVPESGWLAGRRN
-13 RLASSKRVDQITVSD
+13 RDKNDSKRKNLTDWSILSFLLEIDNCHYPMADSYLQY
-28 ICRTAGIHRTS
+28 GIDGVIRIAAETLE
-39 FYGHFQDIHTLQS
+39 TLKNNLQS
-52 KVDAL
+52 EL
-57 QMQKLLDCFMHGGT
+57 QDQTQLDIAYLESLLHV
-71 WNLKEGLQ
+71 W
-79 MQLQFFYENRS
+79 
-90 ILKKNLRSEA
+90 
-100 NENRFVDFLSG
+100 
-111 QMTDRFKE
+111 
-119 SFQKRFHSED
+119 KRFQQFVADH
-129 EIELNYQKE
+129 
-138 FLTMGTLA
+138 MVLA
-146 ILKKWILSDC
+146 LECAKQETSDTKKKR
-156 QESYEKIAKICQNL
+156 YEKIAKICQNL

-178 CEALQLFWFTYLF
+178 CEALQLFWFAYLF

-267 ILVAYENT
+267 ILEVYEHT
-275 GGSEPHLNVRF
+275 GGAEPHLNVRF

-296 NCINM
+296 NCIKM

-346 KSAIIFWQYE
+346 KSAIVFWQYE

-382 SIHGADFVPKTNLL
+382 SIHGVEFIPKTNLL
-396 IGIESKKPQELTTF
+396 LGIKSKKPQELTTF

-420 MDHQLDHYFLMI
+420 MDHQLDNYFLII
-432 KQKMQEDQ
+432 KQKMEEDQ
-440 TVSITSPFTAG
+440 TVSVTNPFTAG

-496 EKKLVTMKELI
+496 EKKLVTMEELI
-507 KALSVDFE
+507 KALSVEF
-515 GYEVLRQQLLHLPK
+515 
-529 YGNDKKEVDALAKQI
+529 
-544 ADHFLARVNAF
+544 
-555 RGPENTLLYPGLYNI
+555 
-570 DFKIFANV
+570 
-578 TGATPDGRRFRDA
+578 
-591 IAEHCSPTP
+591 
-600 GAAKKG
+600 
-606 PTAILNSASAL
+606 
-617 PMKEGFA
+617 
-624 SSVLHLTL
+624 
-632 DKNGYSM
+632 
-639 GADRIKIIDTLLRAS
+639 
-654 EKKKIPV
+654 
-661 LSLTMYDKAELLDAQ
+661 
-676 LHPEKHQDLI
+676 
-686 VRVWGF
+686 
-692 QARFTELDKELQDH
+692 
-706 IINRIS
+706 

>member
-1 MTTEENILNAYN
+1 MKTNSDEMHNQEMLLKKIRQSSEVFDKLANSYEVWVPESGWLAGRRN
-13 RLASSKRVDQITVSD
+13 RDKNDSKRKNLTDWSILSFLLEIDNCHYPMADSYLQY
-28 ICRTAGIHRTS
+28 GIDGVIRIAAETLE
-39 FYGHFQDIHTLQS
+39 TLKNNLQS
-52 KVDAL
+52 EL
-57 QMQKLLDCFMHGGT
+57 QDQTQLDIAYLESLLHV
-71 WNLKEGLQ
+71 W
-79 MQLQFFYENRS
+79 
-90 ILKKNLRSEA
+90 
-100 NENRFVDFLSG
+100 
-111 QMTDRFKE
+111 
-119 SFQKRFHSED
+119 KRFQQFVADH
-129 EIELNYQKE
+129 
-138 FLTMGTLA
+138 MVLA
-146 ILKKWILSDC
+146 LECAKQETSDTKKKR
-156 QESYEKIAKICQNL
+156 YEKIAKICQNL

-230 EMFTRM
+230 EMFARM

-286 HEKTP
+286 HEKTQ

-296 NCINM
+296 NCIKM

-308 PTIYFDEAVLPAME
+308 PTIYFDEAILPAME

-346 KSAIIFWQYE
+346 KSAIVFWQYE

-382 SIHGADFVPKTNLL
+382 SIHGVDFVPKTNLL
-396 IGIESKKPQELTTF
+396 IGIKSKKTQELTTF

-496 EKKLVTMKELI
+496 EKKLVTMEELI

-555 RGPENTLLYPGLYNI
+555 RGPEDTLLYPGLYNI